1 MSKDLDVLE
10 GEKLLRIVIDSQP
23 HKWSSEG
30 ERKIKKQIRKSKNY
44 LPESA
49 FDSVVSLSQ
58 RVWNIFVKVTT
69 DAEVTGSWTNSEM
82 TLIFKEIVAL
92 NYLDFF
98 VKDPSINVKE
108 EFGENI
114 IYGLNRALASDLE
127 TGHQHF
133 LFLLCCCLHFG
144 SQDN

>member
-23 HKWSSEG
+23 HKSSSEG

-58 RVWNIFVKVTT
+58 
-69 DAEVTGSWTNSEM
+69 
-82 TLIFKEIVAL
+82 
-92 NYLDFF
+92 
-98 VKDPSINVKE
+98 
-108 EFGENI
+108 
-114 IYGLNRALASDLE
+114 
-127 TGHQHF
+127 
-133 LFLLCCCLHFG
+133 LCSL
-144 SQDN
+144 